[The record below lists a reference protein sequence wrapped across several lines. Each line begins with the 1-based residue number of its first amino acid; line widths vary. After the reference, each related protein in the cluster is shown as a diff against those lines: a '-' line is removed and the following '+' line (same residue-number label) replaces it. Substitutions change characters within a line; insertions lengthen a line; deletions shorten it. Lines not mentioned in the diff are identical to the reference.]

1 MTTREKIEK
10 IVRDDLPNLSLD
22 EHPIDDNAHLWED
35 LHADSLDVVGII
47 TQIENQFNIDIGDD
61 DAEQLRTFGD
71 LVSYTEGRVGK

>member
-1 MTTREKIEK
+1 MSTRELVHK
-10 IVRDDLPNLSLD
+10 IVADDLGFESD
-22 EHPIDDNAHLWED
+22 AVIDDNANLWED

-61 DAEQLRTFGD
+61 DAERLRTFGD